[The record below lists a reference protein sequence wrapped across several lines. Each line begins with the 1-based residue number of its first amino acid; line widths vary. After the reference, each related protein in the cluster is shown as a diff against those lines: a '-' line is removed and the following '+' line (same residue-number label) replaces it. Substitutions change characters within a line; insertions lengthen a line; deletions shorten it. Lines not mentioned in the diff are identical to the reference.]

1 MNTIA
6 DILVPGYRGG
16 AVPVAKGSLIRVT
29 DVEGCQVGDLFA
41 LSRDDPREHLC
52 TERTRA
58 VLNRLFPRVGQP
70 FYTNRYR
77 PALTFIT
84 DHSPGIHDTLY
95 AACDPGLYAFM
106 GAGDGHP
113 SCHANFLSAVGTL
126 GLDITDVPGPVNL
139 FQNTPVGPDGELIVG
154 RSPTAP
160 GDYVEFR
167 AELDLF
173 LVLTACSYD
182 LDEIF
187 IGGESTPLRLQVLE
201 DR

>member
-1 MNTIA
+1 
-6 DILVPGYRGG
+6 
-16 AVPVAKGSLIRVT
+16 
-29 DVEGCQVGDLFA
+29 
-41 LSRDDPREHLC
+41 
-52 TERTRA
+52 
-58 VLNRLFPRVGQP
+58 
-70 FYTNRYR
+70 
-77 PALTFIT
+77 
-84 DHSPGIHDTLY
+84 
-95 AACDPGLYAFM
+95 
-106 GAGDGHP
+106 
-113 SCHANFLSAVGTL
+113 
-126 GLDITDVPGPVNL
+126 VNL